1 MVTKVCNMGI
11 LGTGSRSCLENKC
24 IKVGSRRNYT
34 KSKKTFVWVNG
45 IFIIGPL
52 LASSRSMKV
61 SQKHCPCD
69 SLDSFNT

>member
-1 MVTKVCNMGI
+1 MVTKVCNIGI
-11 LGTGSRSCLENKC
+11 LGTGSRSWL
-24 IKVGSRRNYT
+24 KVGSRRNET
-34 KSKKTFVWVNG
+34 KSKKSFVWVNG

-69 SLDSFNT
+69 SMES